1 MCSHQ
6 NGSDWGGWNQR
17 GTENGWS
24 QTCQCFHLLV
34 DEISASQEN
43 KKMIIKQEKK
53 EKIKSIIMETFV
65 AMVEVRSCEVNPD
78 IEKHAFSEMGP
89 VMSAS

>member
-1 MCSHQ
+1 
-6 NGSDWGGWNQR
+6 
-17 GTENGWS
+17 
-24 QTCQCFHLLV
+24 
-34 DEISASQEN
+34 
-43 KKMIIKQEKK
+43 MIIKQEKK

-78 IEKHAFSEMGP
+78 IEKKEKFSEMGP